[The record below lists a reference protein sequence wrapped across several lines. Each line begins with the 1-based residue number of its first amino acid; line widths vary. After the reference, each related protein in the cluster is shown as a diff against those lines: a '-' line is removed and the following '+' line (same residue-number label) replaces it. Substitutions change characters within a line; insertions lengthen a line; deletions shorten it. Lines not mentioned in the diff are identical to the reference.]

1 GPSHFLPWKKK
12 ENFLIIFFFFFVVYF
27 NLISSSSIFFSLC
40 FFFFLFIPI
49 QGNPDLSFPKSS
61 ILHSVNQ
68 SSSSPPNPKP
78 RSLLER
84 RLCLIIISARPRNPL
99 NFTPSCVASDSI
111 KERRMQQRQPYIAE
125 HLEEI
130 LEGNRYVKGGNR
142 YWKNIVDLPL
152 FVSLRSSIF
161 HSCACRIWRKPLYF

>member
-130 LEGNRYVKGGNR
+130 LEGNRYVKGTSVQTNEEVAI
-142 YWKNIVDLPL
+142 KLESVKTAQHQDI
-152 FVSLRSSIF
+152 
-161 HSCACRIWRKPLYF
+161 

>member
-1 GPSHFLPWKKK
+1 MAQVISFLGRKK

-125 HLEEI
+125 HVIFLLKILMTKSETLVIVGTSVQTNEEVAI
-130 LEGNRYVKGGNR
+130 KLLLLKESDAKHQNVGQE
-142 YWKNIVDLPL
+142 
-152 FVSLRSSIF
+152 
-161 HSCACRIWRKPLYF
+161 